1 MRGKSRSWRGIAADR
16 GGAISIIGALV
27 LVPVVGVSALALEY
41 GHGLLQKTEDQR
53 AADLAAFGGALVY
66 GSTSSSTS
74 ATGAAA
80 NIAALNGI
88 ASGGASASVIGSPT
102 GDGNSAVKVTVTTDV
117 PLMLARVLT
126 TSTTLPVSAT
136 GYAEIKS
143 SAPACIIAL
152 SGTGTGVTMTGGT
165 SVTASGCAVASN
177 NSFTLNGSAA
187 LVTQNVDYGKAAPSV
202 SGGAAISA
210 PTGKTLHK
218 NKVTTTD
225 PLSPS
230 SGSPGSTEVTNAVAH
245 LGFNSSGGCA
255 GTAGTVCAIASP
267 GAPTVTSA
275 PTGGTALSFAY
286 STVPASALPANCADS
301 YASSTHTVTCTG
313 TGPFNIGSITV
324 GGGLTVNF
332 NKTGSTSAVYN
343 FGSSITNSSGDTM
356 GFGPGT
362 FNVNGSIT
370 NSSGT
375 MSFGA
380 GTFRVNGAITNS
392 SGSMTFGAGT
402 FTATGG
408 IATGGGTTTTFGAG
422 TFNIGKSTASCNSS
436 SGYSICN
443 TGTSLT
449 FAGPSTFVLSGGIY
463 NSGGETLTMGS
474 AGTTT
479 NSYDIGA
486 ANDGNSI
493 AAGGG
498 AATTLYDATGTG
510 DLFETAGSIINGGS
524 SSACLTIPAAAAHDI
539 DGYVSLSCGATL
551 GAGVYTVTGYFALGG
566 NGGGGTVSGS
576 NVTLVIGGAS
586 VPSSGS
592 CSGLAFCIAN
602 GFSTVTLTAPSSGG
616 AENLVVVG
624 PATGSAHSSAG
635 ASFTEGSTN
644 TTLSGAF
651 YFPNGAVS
659 MSGAA
664 TVNTAGGCL
673 ELIGSQVSL
682 SGGSAATSTCTGL
695 TGSSLGTAVFLVQ

>member
-80 NIAALNGI
+80 NIAALNGV
-88 ASGGASASVIGSPT
+88 ASGGASASVISSPT
-102 GDGNSAVKVTVTTDV
+102 GDGNSAVKVTVTTAV

-136 GYAEIKS
+136 SYAEIKS

-152 SGTGTGVTMTGGT
+152 SGTGTGVTMAGGT

-177 NSFTLNGSAA
+177 NSFTLTGSAA

-202 SGGAAISA
+202 GGGASISA
-210 PTGKTLHK
+210 PANKTLHE
-218 NKVTTTD
+218 NKVTTAD

-230 SGSPGSTEVTNAVAH
+230 SGSPGSTEVANAVAH
-245 LGFNSSGGCA
+245 LGFNSSGSCA

-267 GAPTVTSA
+267 GAPSVSSVS
-275 PTGGTALSFAY
+275 GGSNIDFGW
-286 STVPASALPANCADS
+286 SALTGSLPSGCA
-301 YASSTHTVTCTG
+301 ASLSSFVWTVTCTG
-313 TGPFNIGSITV
+313 SGPFTFGTITHNGGVTVNLQTSSGATYNFAKSIPSGV
-324 GGGLTVNF
+324 GLT
-332 NKTGSTSAVYN
+332 GS
-343 FGSSITNSSGDTM
+343 
-356 GFGPGT
+356 GPGT
-362 FNVNGSIT
+362 YNFT
-370 NSSGT
+370 
-375 MSFGA
+375 
-380 GTFRVNGAITNS
+380 GAIT
-392 SGSMTFGAGT
+392 TAGT
-402 FTATGG
+402 TSFAPGNYNVVGSISTAG
-408 IATGGGTTTTFGAG
+408 TTTFGAG
-422 TFNIGKSTASCNSS
+422 TYNVTAGISVAGSATFGAGSFNIGKSAASCGGST
-436 SGYSICN
+436 GYSIC
-443 TGTSLT
+443 TGGGATLT
-449 FAGPSTFVLSGGIY
+449 FGGPSTFVLQGGIY
-463 NSGGETLTMGS
+463 NGGGSVLSLGSGS
-474 AGTTT
+474 T
-479 NSYDIGA
+479 NSYNIGA
-486 ANDGNSI
+486 ASDGNSI
-493 AAGGG
+493 NAGTSQS
-498 AATTLYDATGTG
+498 TTLYDATGTG
-510 DLFETAGSIINGGS
+510 DLFQTSGNITSGGGT
-524 SSACLTIPAAAAHDI
+524 CLTIPATAAHDVN
-539 DGYVSLSCGATL
+539 GYISLAGGTTF
-551 GAGVYTVTGYFALGG
+551 GAGIYTVTDYVAFGP
-566 NGGGGTVSGS
+566 NGGGDVTCSGNSIGISGS
-576 NVTLVIGGAS
+576 GVALVIGGAV
-586 VPSSGS
+586 VPSSGT
-592 CSGLAFCIAN
+592 CKNMAFCTGS
-602 GFSTVTLTAPSSGG
+602 GFGHVTLTAPSSGG

-635 ASFTEGSTN
+635 ASFTEGSSN

-651 YFPNGAVS
+651 YLPNGPVG